1 MLHLTLKQ
9 LSASV
14 VIRAS
19 HTLTAPNSLNQTW
32 EGSPVSL
39 HSFTKCWWVSRALSE
54 IWILFLYH
62 LGGWQPIPCCTQL
75 HSHHSGVQTSL
86 QWPHPEQK
94 MPSMR
99 LTLSEDG
106 TSSRLS
112 LFIPFPCLPKAVLRA
127 ASPSS
132 LMPSIIFCPSCF

>member
-1 MLHLTLKQ
+1 MLYPILEQ
-9 LSASV
+9 LSVSV

-19 HTLTAPNSLNQTW
+19 HTLTAPNSLNQTRNA
-32 EGSPVSL
+32 VQFHFSL
-39 HSFTKCWWVSRALSE
+39 SGKYWWVSRAQSG

-62 LGGWQPIPCCTQL
+62 LGGQQPIPCCTQL
-75 HSHHSGVQTSL
+75 PSHHFGVQSSL

-106 TSSRLS
+106 SSSGLS
-112 LFIPFPCLPKAVLRA
+112 LFIPFPCLLKAMLRA

-132 LMPSIIFCPSCF
+132 VMPSIIFCLSCF